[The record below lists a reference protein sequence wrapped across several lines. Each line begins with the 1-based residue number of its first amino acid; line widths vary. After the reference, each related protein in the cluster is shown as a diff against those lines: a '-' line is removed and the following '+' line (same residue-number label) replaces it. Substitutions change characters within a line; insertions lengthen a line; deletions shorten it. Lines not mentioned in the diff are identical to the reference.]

1 MRLDLDMTTD
11 RSILPAGA
19 AESVRRWL
27 GESWSARPLAG
38 DASVRAYYRIERD
51 DGSTFVLTW
60 YPEEVRS
67 QMKRFLDAYRA
78 VSKHAY
84 VPRVIEYD
92 EAAMLQQDVGDRTL
106 FDLLQEERAEG
117 IRWYRKAITL
127 LVYFQ
132 KAGEVGINE
141 PFTAEFFANEL
152 EMSREYYAERL
163 MGLTR
168 DRSLALRPILRNLA
182 ENISRHPYVLCHR
195 DYHGQNIHIFK
206 DKLYLLDYQ
215 DMRSGPD
222 TYDLAS
228 LLRDRGVARI
238 LGDETELG
246 LVDYYSDWRVHGFP
260 ARSPLPEGERRSM
273 RRRYFET
280 LLQRSIKIL
289 GTFARQPIERGLLR
303 YLAFIPH
310 ALESV
315 RRCLDELPEY
325 GALSTL
331 LPMEFSIEEARA
343 RVERMRHGSTH
354 DHAPAR

>member
-1 MRLDLDMTTD
+1 MTTNL
-11 RSILPAGA
+11 STLPPEA
-19 AESVRRWL
+19 AESVRKWL
-27 GESWSARPLAG
+27 GDDWTARPLAG
-38 DASVRAYYRIERD
+38 DASVRAYYRLTRG

-60 YPEEVRS
+60 YPEEVRP
-67 QMKRFLDAYRA
+67 QMARFLDAYRA

-84 VPRVIEYD
+84 VPRVIESD
-92 EAAMLQQDVGDRTL
+92 EAAVLQQDVGDRTL
-106 FDLLQEERAEG
+106 FDTLHENREEG

-132 KAGEVGINE
+132 KAGDVGINE
-141 PFTAEFFANEL
+141 PFTSEFFANEL
-152 EMSREYYAERL
+152 EMSREFYAERL

-168 DRSLALRPILRNLA
+168 EASLALRPILRNLA
-182 ENISRHPYVLCHR
+182 DNISRHPYVLCHR
-195 DYHGQNIHIFK
+195 DYHGQNIHILK
-206 DKLYLLDYQ
+206 DKLYLIDYQ

-228 LLRDRGVARI
+228 LLRDRGVAGL
-238 LGDETELG
+238 LGDDTELD

-289 GTFARQPIERGLLR
+289 GTFARQPIERGRLR
-303 YLAFIPH
+303 YLEFIPH

-315 RRCLDELPEY
+315 RRCLAELPEY

-331 LPMEFSIEEARA
+331 LPMEFDTEAARA
-343 RVERMRHGSTH
+343 RVERIRHGSTH